1 MLWMHSNREL
11 RILIVENNQPEK
23 DLVHSEMLDSINWSK
38 DDYLNLTLDDEVSI
52 LQDFKGKLF
61 SLGYGG
67 HAWINSDSLPMNC
80 DKTFFE
86 IFYFLSQIIIWKML
100 INTISPLQL
109 EDWNLTG
116 VTPTL
121 YNP

>member
-67 HAWINSDSLPMNC
+67 HA
-80 DKTFFE
+80 
-86 IFYFLSQIIIWKML
+86 
-100 INTISPLQL
+100 
-109 EDWNLTG
+109 
-116 VTPTL
+116 
-121 YNP
+121 